1 METRGVCLVIED
13 DEDLR
18 NLLTALLSGAGFEVR
33 SAATGAD
40 GLKQAMDVKASLVTV
55 DLNLPDM
62 PGEDFA
68 RQLRQV

>member
-1 METRGVCLVIED
+1 METRGACLVIED
-13 DEDLR
+13 DQDLR
-18 NLLTALLSGAGFEVR
+18 NLLTALLSGAGFAVR

-40 GLKQAMDVKASLVTV
+40 GLKQAMDVKASWVTV
-55 DLNLPDM
+55 DPNLLDM